1 MKITDWSLDDRPR
14 EKMLQH
20 GEEVLSNAE
29 LLGILINSGQQGRT
43 AIDIARDILEKC
55 HGSLERLH
63 YELLPTTEHRDTL
76 KGVGPAKGC
85 TIRAALELG
94 RRLEQERQ
102 LNKQQ
107 NLTLSG
113 SDTIFALFDQQ
124 LSHLDHEEL
133 WAIYASRSG
142 RILQKVLIGEG
153 GVDGAAAD
161 VRKIVRPAL
170 QYMAS
175 HVALVHNH
183 PHSQPRP
190 SRADIEVTRQTKE
203 ALRLFDISLLDHVI
217 IADGKYFSFR
227 DEHELL

>member
-14 EKMLQH
+14 EKMLQF

-43 AIDIARDILEKC
+43 AIDIARDILERC
-55 HGSLERLH
+55 NGSLERLH
-63 YELLPTTEHRDTL
+63 NELLPTSEKRDAL
-76 KGVGPAKGC
+76 KGVGPARSC

-94 RRLEQERQ
+94 RRLEKERQ
-102 LNKQQ
+102 LNKLQ

-113 SDTIFALFDQQ
+113 SDAIFAMFDQQ

-133 WAIYASRSG
+133 WAVYASRSG

-153 GVDGAAAD
+153 GVSGAPAD

-175 HVALVHNH
+175 CVALCHNH
-183 PHSQPRP
+183 PHSIPHP
-190 SRADIEVTRQTKE
+190 SQADRDITRQTVQ
-203 ALRLFDISLLDHVI
+203 ALALFDIQLIDHVI
-217 IADGKYFSFR
+217 IADGQMYSFR
-227 DEHELL
+227 ANGDL